1 MDSEQRQKIAIKI
14 YEITGVMY
22 DKDDPVFALALI
34 NAEVNKILISDLE
47 QKQQNLIDA
56 IVKIP
61 SMIETSLEKL
71 IAGLEEAENSF
82 DELAVKHRS
91 IINNQLDEAKL
102 EIRSAI
108 KNEIIGGMSDEIK
121 NANQQLNLLSRKIAS
136 SGSNNIGTRLLMFL
150 GLNVITALLAICLSG
165 YFYYDSLQHQKDVK
179 RIEKRFNE
187 YKNDISQIQ
196 KRLPKNVNDKLMETT
211 KEYFKK
217 N

>member
-1 MDSEQRQKIAIKI
+1 MDNEQRQKIAIKI

-91 IINNQLDEAKL
+91 ILSNQLDEAKL

-108 KNEIIGGMSDEIK
+108 KNEIIGGMSEEVK

-136 SGSNNIGTRLLMFL
+136 SGSNNIGNRLLMFL
-150 GLNVITALLAICLSG
+150 GLNVVTALLAIGLCG
-165 YFYYDSLQHQKDVK
+165 YFYYESLQHQEDVK

>member
-91 IINNQLDEAKL
+91 ILNNQLDEAKL

-136 SGSNNIGTRLLMFL
+136 SGSHNIGTRLLMFL

-179 RIEKRFNE
+179 RIEQKFNE
-187 YKNDISQIQ
+187 YKNNISQIQ

>member
-1 MDSEQRQKIAIKI
+1 MDNEQRQKIAIKI

-34 NAEVNKILISDLE
+34 NSEVNKILISDLE
-47 QKQQNLIDA
+47 QKQQHLIDA
-56 IVKIP
+56 IEKIP
-61 SMIETSLEKL
+61 SMIETSLETL
-71 IAGLEEAENSF
+71 IAGLEEAEKSF
-82 DELAVKHRS
+82 DELAVKHRN
-91 IINNQLDEAKL
+91 ILNNQLDEAKL
-102 EIRSAI
+102 EIRSVI
-108 KNEIIGGMSDEIK
+108 KNEIVGGMSEEIK

-136 SGSNNIGTRLLMFL
+136 SGSNTIGNRLLMFL
-150 GLNVITALLAICLSG
+150 GLNVVTALLAIGLCG
-165 YFYYDSLQHQKDVK
+165 YFYYDSLQHQEDVK

>member
-1 MDSEQRQKIAIKI
+1 MSKSISEEFKDQKINDLLEDYINLENEIK
-14 YEITGVMY
+14 
-22 DKDDPVFALALI
+22 
-34 NAEVNKILISDLE
+34 S
-47 QKQQNLIDA
+47 
-56 IVKIP
+56 IP
-61 SMIETSLEKL
+61 EKL
-71 IAGLEEAENSF
+71 LDSLHAVSTAIDSLPSNLEVGINKLATAVEEAENSF
-82 DELAVKHRS
+82 EELAVKHRS
-91 IINNQLDEAKL
+91 ILNNQLDEAKL
-102 EIRSAI
+102 EISSAI
-108 KNEIIGGMSDEIK
+108 KNEIIGGMSEEIK

-136 SGSNNIGTRLLMFL
+136 SGSNNIGNKLLMFL

>member
-1 MDSEQRQKIAIKI
+1 MDNEQRQKIAIKI
-14 YEITGVMY
+14 YESTGVMY

-34 NAEVNKILISDLE
+34 NSEVNKILISDLE
-47 QKQQNLIDA
+47 QKQQHLIDA
-56 IVKIP
+56 IERIP
-61 SMIETSLEKL
+61 SMIETSLETL
-71 IAGLEEAENSF
+71 IAGLEEAEKSF
-82 DELAVKHRS
+82 DELAVKHRN
-91 IINNQLDEAKL
+91 ILNNQLDEAKL

-108 KNEIIGGMSDEIK
+108 KTEIVGGMSEEIQ

-136 SGSNNIGTRLLMFL
+136 SGNNTIGNRLLMFL
-150 GLNVITALLAICLSG
+150 GLNVVTALLAICLCG
-165 YFYYDSLQHQKDVK
+165 FFYYDSIQHQEDVK

-196 KRLPKNVNDKLMETT
+196 KRLPKDVNGKLMETT

>member
-108 KNEIIGGMSDEIK
+108 KNEIIGGMSEEIK

-136 SGSNNIGTRLLMFL
+136 SGSNNIGNRLLMFF

-165 YFYYDSLQHQKDVK
+165 YFYYDSLQHQEDVK

>member
-1 MDSEQRQKIAIKI
+1 MSKGISEEFKDQKINDLLEDYIHLENEIK
-14 YEITGVMY
+14 
-22 DKDDPVFALALI
+22 
-34 NAEVNKILISDLE
+34 S
-47 QKQQNLIDA
+47 
-56 IVKIP
+56 IP
-61 SMIETSLEKL
+61 EKL
-71 IAGLEEAENSF
+71 HDSLHSVSTAIDSLPSNLEVSINKLAAAVQEAENSF

>member
-1 MDSEQRQKIAIKI
+1 MDNEQRQKIAIKI

-34 NAEVNKILISDLE
+34 NTEVNKILISDLE

-91 IINNQLDEAKL
+91 ILSDQLDEAKL

-108 KNEIIGGMSDEIK
+108 KNEIIGGMSEEVK

-136 SGSNNIGTRLLMFL
+136 SGSNNIGNRLLMFL
-150 GLNVITALLAICLSG
+150 GLNVVTALLAIGLCG
-165 YFYYDSLQHQKDVK
+165 YFYYESLQHQEDVK

>member
-91 IINNQLDEAKL
+91 ILNNQLDEAKL

-179 RIEKRFNE
+179 RIEQKFNE
-187 YKNDISQIQ
+187 YKNNISQIQ

>member
-1 MDSEQRQKIAIKI
+1 MDNEQRQKIAIKI

-34 NAEVNKILISDLE
+34 NTEVNKILISDLE

-91 IINNQLDEAKL
+91 ILSNQLDEAKL

-108 KNEIIGGMSDEIK
+108 KNEIIGGMSEEVK

-136 SGSNNIGTRLLMFL
+136 SGSNNIGNRLLMFL
-150 GLNVITALLAICLSG
+150 GLNVVTALLAIGLCG
-165 YFYYDSLQHQKDVK
+165 YFYYESLQHQEDVK

>member
-91 IINNQLDEAKL
+91 ILNNQLDEAKL